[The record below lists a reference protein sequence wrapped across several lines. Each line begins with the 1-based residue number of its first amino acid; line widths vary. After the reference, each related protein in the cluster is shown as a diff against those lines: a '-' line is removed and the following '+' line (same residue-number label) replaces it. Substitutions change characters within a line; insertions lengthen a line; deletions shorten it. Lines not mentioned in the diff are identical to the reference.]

1 MSLHSSALTA
11 ERAISQEDS
20 VPYLMDAKGL
30 TTLKAPAEMPSPP
43 SDQQPVIGIGTSWR
57 CGTPLGAQSPFGRR
71 EPRGTRGRNPFRVA
85 ILDGGAL

>member
-43 SDQQPVIGIGTSWR
+43 SDQQPVIGIGT
-57 CGTPLGAQSPFGRR
+57 LG
-71 EPRGTRGRNPFRVA
+71 VA
-85 ILDGGAL
+85 